1 LLKAIKIRKM
11 KKIIFASCIIMA
23 ICSSCSNKSVE
34 FPNYK
39 YTTVYFAYQSPVRTL
54 VLGDYNFDNT
64 LDNEHKCEIMA
75 TMGGVYTNT
84 KLISIN
90 VSVDS
95 SLCNNLGFD
104 NGNKVLMMP
113 SNYYSLPKDMA
124 IDIPSGSLEGGLEV
138 QLTDAFFAD
147 PRSITNTF
155 VIPLR
160 MNTVNGAD
168 SILSG
173 KSTLDAPDPRL
184 VTDWTIPPKNYILY
198 AIKYINPWH
207 GNYLRRG
214 VEKLQDNS
222 GSDTVI
228 NYHTPFVET
237 DQLCSIGTL
246 SLNNDSL
253 MLNGTSR
260 GGANIPFQLLLA
272 FDSNGKCSIFGPS
285 SALYSIIGSG
295 VFIKNGDS
303 WGDQPRDVLHLNY
316 TVDFGTSTHTFTDT
330 LVARDR
336 GIKFETFNP
345 IVH

>member
-1 LLKAIKIRKM
+1 M
-11 KKIIFASCIIMA
+11 KKIIFASCIIMT
-23 ICSSCSNKSVE
+23 ICSSCSNKNVD
-34 FPNYK
+34 FPDYK
-39 YTTVYFAYQSPVRTL
+39 YTTVYFSYQSPVRTL

-75 TMGGVYTNT
+75 TMGGVYKNT

-95 SLCNNLGFD
+95 SLCNNLEFD

-113 SNYYSLPKDMA
+113 SNYYSLPKDM
-124 IDIPSGSLEGGLEV
+124 IIEIPSGSLEGGLEI

-160 MNTVNGAD
+160 MNAVTNAD

-173 KSTLDAPDPRL
+173 KTTLDTPDPRF
-184 VTDWTIPPKNYILY
+184 VGDWAIPPKNYILY

-214 VEKLQDNS
+214 MEKLQDNS

-228 NYHTPFVET
+228 SYHSPFVET
-237 DQLCSIGTL
+237 DQLCSMGTL
-246 SLNNDSL
+246 SLTSDSL
-253 MLNGTSR
+253 NLNGTSR
-260 GGANIPFQLLLA
+260 GGENIPFQLLLT
-272 FDSNGKCSIFGPS
+272 FDSNGKCNISGPS
-285 SALYSIIGSG
+285 S
-295 VFIKNGDS
+295 
-303 WGDQPRDVLHLNY
+303 
-316 TVDFGTSTHTFTDT
+316 
-330 LVARDR
+330 
-336 GIKFETFNP
+336 
-345 IVH
+345 

>member
-1 LLKAIKIRKM
+1 M
-11 KKIIFASCIIMA
+11 T
-23 ICSSCSNKSVE
+23 ICSSCSNKNVD
-34 FPNYK
+34 FPDYK
-39 YTTVYFAYQSPVRTL
+39 YTTVYFSYQSPVRTL

-75 TMGGVYTNT
+75 TMGGVYKNT

-95 SLCNNLGFD
+95 SLCNNLEFD

-113 SNYYSLPKDMA
+113 SNYYSLPKDM
-124 IDIPSGSLEGGLEV
+124 IIEIPSGSLEGGLEI

-160 MNTVNGAD
+160 MNAVTNAD

-173 KSTLDAPDPRL
+173 KTTLDTPDPRF
-184 VTDWTIPPKNYILY
+184 VGDWAIPPKNYILY

-214 VEKLQDNS
+214 MEKLQDNS

-228 NYHTPFVET
+228 SYHSPFVET
-237 DQLCSIGTL
+237 DQLCSMGTL
-246 SLNNDSL
+246 SLTSDSL
-253 MLNGTSR
+253 NLNGTSR
-260 GGANIPFQLLLA
+260 GGENIPFQLLLT
-272 FDSNGKCSIFGPS
+272 FDSNGKCNISGPS
-285 SALYSIIGSG
+285 SALYSLTGSG

-303 WGDQPRDVLHLNY
+303 WGDKPRDVLHLNY
-316 TVDFGTSTHTFTDT
+316 TIDFGTSTHTFTDT
-330 LVARDR
+330 LVLRDR

-345 IVH
+345 IVK